1 MLLLMLWLIELPMLM
16 LIAFPKHSVAAL
28 ERVNAWFATH
38 GRRLLVLA
46 SGGLGIYLIVVGVVE
61 LGARP

>member
-1 MLLLMLWLIELPMLM
+1 
-16 LIAFPKHSVAAL
+16 VGAL

-38 GRRLLVLA
+38 GRRMLVLA

-61 LGARP
+61 PAA